1 MFLARIQISNHEAS
15 EDICDLIGAT
25 ENARL
30 KKSAPPNC
38 RGEKSETGKRGTKP
52 AVVENSEKG
61 AYGHLKLRHAVE
73 RSRVRRHSCL
83 ARDERRYQTHKDE
96 MSRDTMQVK

>member
-1 MFLARIQISNHEAS
+1 MFLARIQISNHEVS

-38 RGEKSETGKRGTKP
+38 RSGKSETGKRGTKS
-52 AVVENSEKG
+52 VGVENSGKG
-61 AYGHLKLRHAVE
+61 AYGHLGLRHAVE
-73 RSRVRRHSCL
+73 RSRLRRHSCL
-83 ARDERRYQTHKDE
+83 ARDKSRYQTQ
-96 MSRDTMQVK
+96 R